1 MRIHVGPL
9 VTLPSSQKRPIIEH
23 ILGHGVQRPEI
34 TLSRITRLSGHF
46 NEAVVETQIVAN
58 GVLPRRKFVFV
69 VAKSVKR
76 KVGELKWC
84 PEMTFLVA
92 INRYIFI
99 KKNKPLH
106 YKFADAAES
115 QFLVRTL
122 KNGHCDE
129 CDVGIGWFD

>member
-1 MRIHVGPL
+1 M
-9 VTLPSSQKRPIIEH
+9 
-23 ILGHGVQRPEI
+23 
-34 TLSRITRLSGHF
+34 
-46 NEAVVETQIVAN
+46 AN

-69 VAKSVKR
+69 VAKSVNR

-122 KNGHCDE
+122 KNGHCDK